1 MRGYGLERK
10 KLSSLETAFRR
21 CSTKQVLLRFLK
33 FHEKRT
39 ASLSLKKESS
49 TQVLPYEFCKVFN
62 NHQLQNIDTSLN

>member
-49 TQVLPYEFCKVFN
+49 TQVLPYEVFN

>member
-39 ASLSLKKESS
+39 ASLKKESS
-49 TQVLPYEFCKVFN
+49 TQVLPYEVFN